1 MGDNGWYDIDIRI
14 RYKDT
19 DRMGVVYYGNYL
31 TFFEV
36 GRTEFMRSR
45 GIRYA
50 DLEALGYS
58 LAVVETGAKYHG
70 NVGYDALVT
79 VRTRITQRGKAR
91 LGFDYEVFDQNG
103 SLLFSH
109 DPLCHHQP
117 RHLCKERRS
126 GAAAGVCHRARRHWY
141 HLFYTDVAHV

>member
-1 MGDNGWYDIDIRI
+1 MSDNGWYDIDIRV

-50 DLEALGYS
+50 DLEALGYG

-79 VRTRITQRGKAR
+79 VRTRITQRGRAR

-103 SLLFSH
+103 SLLVSGFTVHAFLDSNGKVVKI
-109 DPLCHHQP
+109 PGRVLEVI
-117 RHLCKERRS
+117 KEE
-126 GAAAGVCHRARRHWY
+126 GAAC
-141 HLFYTDVAHV
+141 

>member
-1 MGDNGWYDIDIRI
+1 MSDNGWYDIDIRV

-45 GIRYA
+45 GIRYV
-50 DLEALGYS
+50 DLEALGYA

-79 VRTRITQRGKAR
+79 VRTRITQRGRAR

-103 SLLFSH
+103 NLLVSGFTVHAFIDSNGKVAKI
-109 DPLCHHQP
+109 PEPVLEVI
-117 RHLCKERRS
+117 KEEE
-126 GAAAGVCHRARRHWY
+126 AAC
-141 HLFYTDVAHV
+141 

>member
-1 MGDNGWYDIDIRI
+1 
-14 RYKDT
+14 
-19 DRMGVVYYGNYL
+19 MGVVYYGNYL

-45 GIRYA
+45 GIRYV
-50 DLEALGYS
+50 DLEALGYA

-79 VRTRITQRGKAR
+79 VRTRITQRGRAR

-103 SLLFSH
+103 NLLVSGFTVHAFIDSNGKVAKI
-109 DPLCHHQP
+109 PEPVLEVI
-117 RHLCKERRS
+117 KEEE
-126 GAAAGVCHRARRHWY
+126 AAC
-141 HLFYTDVAHV
+141 

>member
-1 MGDNGWYDIDIRI
+1 MHDNGWQDIDIRV

-50 DLEALGYS
+50 DLEASGYA

-70 NVGYDALVT
+70 NVGYDELVT
-79 VRTRITQRGKAR
+79 VRTRITQKGRAR
-91 LGFDYEVFDQNG
+91 LGFDYEVFDQKG
-103 SLLFSH
+103 GLLVSGFTVHAFLDSQGKVIKI
-109 DPLCHHQP
+109 PELV
-117 RHLCKERRS
+117 LKVIKEE
-126 GAAAGVCHRARRHWY
+126 GAAC
-141 HLFYTDVAHV
+141 

>member
-1 MGDNGWYDIDIRI
+1 MSDNGWYDIDIRI

-103 SLLFSH
+103 SLLVRGFTVHAFLNSNGKVAKI
-109 DPLCHHQP
+109 P
-117 RHLCKERRS
+117 ERVLEVIKQEE
-126 GAAAGVCHRARRHWY
+126 AAS
-141 HLFYTDVAHV
+141 